1 MLRFHEALADLMVP
15 AASITPDPRNANNGD
30 IDEIVAS
37 LLVNGCYRP
46 VYASRET
53 QTIIAGHH
61 LYAALLE
68 LGAQM
73 IPVMWLDGDD
83 EAGVRMMLADNR
95 IAALARMDE
104 ALLLDLLR
112 AIDTTPTGLAGTG
125 YDDRYLQDLTERIL
139 NDGGPQVDPEEDLT
153 HQITC
158 PACGHQWNRTG
169 HE

>member
-1 MLRFHEALADLMVP
+1 MLRFHAALADLMVP
-15 AASITPDPRNANNGD
+15 AATITPDPRNANNGD

-46 VYASRET
+46 VYASQET
-53 QTIIAGHH
+53 GTIIAGHH

-83 EAGVRMMLADNR
+83 EAGVRIMLADNR

-112 AIDTTPTGLAGTG
+112 AIDTTPTGLTGTG

-139 NDGGPQVDPEEDLT
+139 NEGGPQVPDEDLT

-158 PACGHQWNRTG
+158 PNCGHQWNRTG